1 MFSKNEILILCKVV
15 DNFGD
20 IGLVYRLA
28 RSISDLRPNLKLTLV
43 VSNLESFHKMA
54 NQIDPKKAVQDF
66 KYKNSTW
73 KILDWNLDNAEYESR
88 FSPADFPFSIILECF
103 QCGRP
108 DWLEDIL
115 FSEDF
120 TREVQIL
127 NIDYLTAEDYAED
140 FHLLKSGTRKTTIK
154 KRFFMPGFTEKT
166 GGLVIN
172 EDLEA
177 TRLGRVGLCE
187 VPLPLHCSSRADTP
201 YATASQPLQSL
212 ARKEKDSRYSIFFF
226 AYEDDCTAVVKGISD
241 FQRKM
246 RAIKP
251 DFSVCV
257 YLAEGKSSAPFE
269 KAWNNYNSPFKIE
282 KVPFLQ
288 QEDFDSFILTMDFL
302 FVRGEDSLARA
313 CLSGLPFIWQAYRQD
328 ENYQLVKVNALIE
341 RMKSYF
347 ADAEFK
353 EIQDFWQNYNDYEK
367 ERDSEKLTKV
377 LLSSALKKNSGGFQS
392 FASQL
397 HKNGNLAKKLLDF
410 IDSL

>member
-1 MFSKNEILILCKVV
+1 
-15 DNFGD
+15 
-20 IGLVYRLA
+20 
-28 RSISDLRPNLKLTLV
+28 
-43 VSNLESFHKMA
+43 
-54 NQIDPKKAVQDF
+54 
-66 KYKNSTW
+66 
-73 KILDWNLDNAEYESR
+73 
-88 FSPADFPFSIILECF
+88 
-103 QCGRP
+103 
-108 DWLEDIL
+108 
-115 FSEDF
+115 
-120 TREVQIL
+120 
-127 NIDYLTAEDYAED
+127 
-140 FHLLKSGTRKTTIK
+140 
-154 KRFFMPGFTEKT
+154 MPGFTEKT

-177 TRLGRVGLCE
+177 TRPGRVGLCE
-187 VPLPLHCSSRADTP
+187 VPLPLHCSSRADAP

-212 ARKEKDSRYSIFFF
+212 ARKENDSWYSIFFF

-241 FQRKM
+241 FQSKM

-341 RMKSYF
+341 RMKTYF

>member
-54 NQIDPKKAVQDF
+54 SQIDPKKTVQDF

-73 KILDWNLDNAEYESR
+73 KILDWNLDNAEYEPR

-108 DWLEDIL
+108 DWLEELL

-177 TRLGRVGLCE
+177 TRPGRVGLCE
-187 VPLPLHCSSRADTP
+187 VPLPLHCSSRADAP

-241 FQRKM
+241 FQSKM

-341 RMKSYF
+341 RMKTYF

-377 LLSSALKKNSGGFQS
+377 LLSSALKKNSVGFQS